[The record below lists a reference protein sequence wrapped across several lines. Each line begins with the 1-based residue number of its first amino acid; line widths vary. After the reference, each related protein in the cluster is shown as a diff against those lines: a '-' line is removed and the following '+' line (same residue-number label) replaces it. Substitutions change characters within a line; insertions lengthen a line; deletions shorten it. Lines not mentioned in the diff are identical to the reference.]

1 MLNGPDQQAWSPSSR
16 ELERR
21 NARRQISR
29 KQFTVA
35 GISSVLVLGA
45 LYTLIITS
53 PGWQVVKDTF
63 FDLDYGREVLPT
75 VLRGLVVNIQLS
87 FIGGFFIAVIAL
99 SLALIRTTKSP
110 ALTPFRFLAT
120 AYVDIFRGAPLL
132 LIILLVGFGVPAL
145 RVAGLTSNVI
155 VLGTVA
161 VVLTYSAYVAE
172 VIRSGIMS
180 IHPSQRAAARSLGLT
195 SGQTMRFV
203 VLPQAI
209 KRVIPP
215 LLNDF
220 VSLLKDTGLV
230 SILGVT
236 DAVRAA
242 QINASRTF
250 NYTPYVVSAILFLF
264 CSPASIQRPASMM
277 AIITARAV
285 LGYFLTNSPVQP
297 STFSGWSFQMS
308 WVVAAVMPM
317 PSMMARWF
325 QGSPTQ

>member
-21 NARRQISR
+21 KARRQISR
-29 KQFTVA
+29 KQFTIA

-45 LYTLIITS
+45 LYALIITS
-53 PGWQVVKDTF
+53 PGWQVVKATF

-145 RVAGLTSNVI
+145 RLAGLTSNVI

-250 NYTPYVVSAILFLF
+250 NYTPYVVSAILFLLITI
-264 CSPASIQRPASMM
+264 PLTRYIDRVIQRSSAKQNSEG
-277 AIITARAV
+277 AI
-285 LGYFLTNSPVQP
+285 
-297 STFSGWSFQMS
+297 
-308 WVVAAVMPM
+308 
-317 PSMMARWF
+317 
-325 QGSPTQ
+325 

>member
-1 MLNGPDQQAWSPSSR
+1 MSERNTSAWSPSSR

-21 NARRQISR
+21 KIRRSLNR
-29 KQFTVA
+29 KQAIIAAV
-35 GISSVLVLGA
+35 SSVAVLG
-45 LYTLIITS
+45 TLAVILVTS
-53 PGWQVVKDTF
+53 PGWEVVKATF
-63 FDLDYGREVLPT
+63 FDIQYGKEVFPT
-75 VLRGLVVNIQLS
+75 VLKGLWINLQLTVVGGIA
-87 FIGGFFIAVIAL
+87 IGIIAMG
-99 SLALIRTTKSP
+99 LALMRTTKSP

-120 AYVDIFRGAPLL
+120 AYVDIFRGAPLI

-145 RVAGLTSNVI
+145 RLQGVSSNVI
-155 VLGTVA
+155 VLGTIA

-172 VIRSGIMS
+172 VIRSGILS

-203 VLPQAI
+203 VLPQALR
-209 KRVIPP
+209 RVVPP

-250 NYTPYVVSAILFLF
+250 NYTPYVVAAILFLLITI
-264 CSPASIQRPASMM
+264 PMTRYTDRAIRQRTQAQNSEG
-277 AIITARAV
+277 AI
-285 LGYFLTNSPVQP
+285 
-297 STFSGWSFQMS
+297 
-308 WVVAAVMPM
+308 
-317 PSMMARWF
+317 
-325 QGSPTQ
+325 

>member
-1 MLNGPDQQAWSPSSR
+1 MLKGPDQQTWSPSSR

-21 NARRQISR
+21 KARRQISR
-29 KQFTVA
+29 KQFTIA
-35 GISSVLVLGA
+35 GFSSVLVLGA

-53 PGWQVVKDTF
+53 PGWQVVKETF

-99 SLALIRTTKSP
+99 ALALIRTTKSP

-145 RVAGLTSNVI
+145 RLAGFTSNVI

-250 NYTPYVVSAILFLF
+250 NYTPYVVSAILFLLITIPLTRYIDQVIRR
-264 CSPASIQRPASMM
+264 SSAKQNSEG
-277 AIITARAV
+277 AI
-285 LGYFLTNSPVQP
+285 
-297 STFSGWSFQMS
+297 
-308 WVVAAVMPM
+308 
-317 PSMMARWF
+317 
-325 QGSPTQ
+325 

>member
-16 ELERR
+16 ELQRR
-21 NARRQISR
+21 NVRRQISR
-29 KQFTVA
+29 KQFTIA

-53 PGWQVVKDTF
+53 PGWQVVKETF

-145 RVAGLTSNVI
+145 RLAGLTSNVI

-250 NYTPYVVSAILFLF
+250 NYTPYVVSAILFLLITIPLTRYIDRVIRR
-264 CSPASIQRPASMM
+264 STAKQNSEG
-277 AIITARAV
+277 AI
-285 LGYFLTNSPVQP
+285 
-297 STFSGWSFQMS
+297 
-308 WVVAAVMPM
+308 
-317 PSMMARWF
+317 
-325 QGSPTQ
+325 

>member
-29 KQFTVA
+29 KQFTIA

-99 SLALIRTTKSP
+99 SLALVRTTKSP

-250 NYTPYVVSAILFLF
+250 NYTPYVVSAILFLL
-264 CSPASIQRPASMM
+264 
-277 AIITARAV
+277 ITIP
-285 LGYFLTNSPVQP
+285 LTRYIDRVIRRSTAKQNSEGVI
-297 STFSGWSFQMS
+297 
-308 WVVAAVMPM
+308 
-317 PSMMARWF
+317 
-325 QGSPTQ
+325 

>member
-1 MLNGPDQQAWSPSSR
+1 MSEKKTSAWSPSSR

-21 NARRQISR
+21 ALRRKLSR
-29 KQFTVA
+29 KQVIIA
-35 GISSVLVLGA
+35 AVSSILVLG
-45 LYTLIITS
+45 TLTTILITS
-53 PGWQVVKDTF
+53 PGWEVVKSTF
-63 FDLDYGREVLPT
+63 FDIQYGKEVFPT
-75 VLRGLVVNIQLS
+75 VVKGLWINLQLT
-87 FIGGFFIAVIAL
+87 FFGGLAIGIIAMG
-99 SLALIRTTKSP
+99 LALLRTTKSP

-120 AYVDIFRGAPLL
+120 AYVDIFRGAPLI

-145 RVAGLTSNVI
+145 RLQGISSNVI
-155 VLGTVA
+155 VLGTLA

-172 VIRSGIMS
+172 VIRSGILS

-203 VLPQAI
+203 VLPQALR
-209 KRVIPP
+209 RVVPP

-250 NYTPYVVSAILFLF
+250 NYTPYVVAAILFLLITI
-264 CSPASIQRPASMM
+264 PMTRYTDRAIRQRTQAQNSEG
-277 AIITARAV
+277 AI
-285 LGYFLTNSPVQP
+285 
-297 STFSGWSFQMS
+297 
-308 WVVAAVMPM
+308 
-317 PSMMARWF
+317 
-325 QGSPTQ
+325 

>member
-29 KQFTVA
+29 KQFTIA

-53 PGWQVVKDTF
+53 PGWRVVKATF

-250 NYTPYVVSAILFLF
+250 NYTPYVVSAILFLLITIPLTRYIDRVIRR
-264 CSPASIQRPASMM
+264 STAKQNSEG
-277 AIITARAV
+277 AI
-285 LGYFLTNSPVQP
+285 
-297 STFSGWSFQMS
+297 
-308 WVVAAVMPM
+308 
-317 PSMMARWF
+317 
-325 QGSPTQ
+325 

>member
-1 MLNGPDQQAWSPSSR
+1 MSEIKSSAWSPSSR

-21 NARRQISR
+21 ALRRKLSR
-29 KQFTVA
+29 KQAIIAAV
-35 GISSVLVLGA
+35 SSILVLG
-45 LYTLIITS
+45 TLTIILITS
-53 PGWQVVKDTF
+53 PGWEVVKATF
-63 FDLDYGREVLPT
+63 FDIQYGKEVFPT
-75 VLRGLVVNIQLS
+75 VVKGLWINLQLT
-87 FIGGFFIAVIAL
+87 FFGGIAIGIIAMG
-99 SLALIRTTKSP
+99 LALLRTTKSP

-120 AYVDIFRGAPLL
+120 AYVDIFRGAPLI

-145 RVAGLTSNVI
+145 RLQGISSNVI
-155 VLGTVA
+155 VLGTIA

-172 VIRSGIMS
+172 VIRSGILS

-203 VLPQAI
+203 VLPQALR
-209 KRVIPP
+209 RVVPP

-250 NYTPYVVSAILFLF
+250 NYTPYVVAAILFLLITI
-264 CSPASIQRPASMM
+264 PMTRYTDRAIRQRTQAQNSEG
-277 AIITARAV
+277 AI
-285 LGYFLTNSPVQP
+285 
-297 STFSGWSFQMS
+297 
-308 WVVAAVMPM
+308 
-317 PSMMARWF
+317 
-325 QGSPTQ
+325 

>member
-1 MLNGPDQQAWSPSSR
+1 MTELPERKNSAWSPSSR

-21 NARRQISR
+21 GQRRALNRRQVIIAATS
-29 KQFTVA
+29 TT
-35 GISSVLVLGA
+35 LVLG
-45 LYTLIITS
+45 TLFLILVNS
-53 PGWQVVKDTF
+53 PGWSVVKSTF
-63 FDLDYGREVLPT
+63 FDIKYGKEVFPT
-75 VLRGLVVNIQLS
+75 VIRGMWVNIQLS
-87 FIGGFFIAVIAL
+87 FIGGICIAVIAL
-99 SLALIRTTKSP
+99 GLALLRTTKSP
-110 ALTPFRFLAT
+110 TLTPFRFLAT

-145 RVAGLTSNVI
+145 RLQGVTSNVMF
-155 VLGTVA
+155 LGTVA

-172 VIRSGIMS
+172 VIRSGILS

-195 SGQTMRFV
+195 SGQTMRYV

-209 KRVIPP
+209 RRVIPP

-250 NYTPYVVSAILFLF
+250 NYTPYVVAAILFLLVT
-264 CSPASIQRPASMM
+264 I
-277 AIITARAV
+277 
-285 LGYFLTNSPVQP
+285 
-297 STFSGWSFQMS
+297 
-308 WVVAAVMPM
+308 PM
-317 PSMMARWF
+317 TRYTDRVIRRRTDRQSAE
-325 QGSPTQ
+325 GVI

>member
-29 KQFTVA
+29 KQFTIA

-45 LYTLIITS
+45 LYALIITS
-53 PGWQVVKDTF
+53 PGWQVVKETF

-99 SLALIRTTKSP
+99 SLALIRTTKSA

-209 KRVIPP
+209 KRGIPP

-250 NYTPYVVSAILFLF
+250 NYTPYVVSAILFLLITIPLTRYIDRVIRR
-264 CSPASIQRPASMM
+264 SSAKQNSEG
-277 AIITARAV
+277 AI
-285 LGYFLTNSPVQP
+285 
-297 STFSGWSFQMS
+297 
-308 WVVAAVMPM
+308 
-317 PSMMARWF
+317 
-325 QGSPTQ
+325 